1 MQNISKKKLEE
12 GSELNLQFEKKDG
25 ILPVVVQESK
35 SGQILMVASVNP
47 EALNYSVKERK
58 AAFWSTSRNRFWVK
72 GETSGNTLLI
82 DEILV
87 DCDQDAVV
95 YKVKLDGD
103 GACHTTNKEGDHRKS
118 CFYRKLNLNSLE
130 LNFLEK

>member
-1 MQNISKKKLEE
+1 MQNISKMELEE

-25 ILPVVVQESK
+25 ILPVVVQESTT
-35 SGQILMVASVNP
+35 GQILMVASVNP
-47 EALNYSVKERK
+47 EALNFTIKQRK
-58 AAFWSTSRNRFWVK
+58 AAFWSTSRNILWVK

-103 GACHTTNKEGDHRKS
+103 GACHTTNMEGDHRKS